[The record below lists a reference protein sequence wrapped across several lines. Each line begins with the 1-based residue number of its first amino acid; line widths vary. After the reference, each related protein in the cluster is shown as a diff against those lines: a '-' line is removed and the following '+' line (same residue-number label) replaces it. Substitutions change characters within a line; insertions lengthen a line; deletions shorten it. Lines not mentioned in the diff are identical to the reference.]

1 MTKYVDLAIRHA
13 PLRGT
18 TKEPMRFRNALTAW
32 RFGGALRAGRLALV
46 YQPKVAMV
54 DGRPLGAE
62 ALIRWHD
69 RRGLV
74 PTGEFIHLI
83 ERTRRAK
90 RLDAFVLSEAARQVR
105 VLCEA
110 GVPHP
115 IAVNLSPT
123 AFGDVAIV
131 ARIEDL
137 IERCDLPAGSLQIE
151 MTERALDEGEIAIEV
166 IERLAAAGIGVTLDD
181 FGIGFSSLERLVRLR
196 LEGMKIDRSFV
207 RALETHERAA
217 AVVYSAAELAHALE
231 LTITAEGIE
240 DAHTWHRLRALGV
253 DYAQGYLIARPISG
267 DDLVEWFKQNDQVMM
282 ERRSG
287 GDRRHLLEVRP
298 APRERRAWRERRTE
312 DPPRALTPA

>member
-1 MTKYVDLAIRHA
+1 
-13 PLRGT
+13 
-18 TKEPMRFRNALTAW
+18 
-32 RFGGALRAGRLALV
+32 
-46 YQPKVAMV
+46 
-54 DGRPLGAE
+54 
-62 ALIRWHD
+62 LIRWHD

-74 PTGEFIHLI
+74 PTSEFIQLI

-196 LEGMKIDRSFV
+196 LEG
-207 RALETHERAA
+207 
-217 AVVYSAAELAHALE
+217 
-231 LTITAEGIE
+231 
-240 DAHTWHRLRALGV
+240 
-253 DYAQGYLIARPISG
+253 
-267 DDLVEWFKQNDQVMM
+267 
-282 ERRSG
+282 
-287 GDRRHLLEVRP
+287 
-298 APRERRAWRERRTE
+298 
-312 DPPRALTPA
+312 